1 MSAIYVRVRPKVN
14 SRSPCP
20 PHGKL
25 VITIMADTD
34 KCPQD
39 DGAIKV
45 ATKEQDNRTISNL
58 YPNLKGLLLWNAMS
72 RDHMVSDKFTANFFT
87 RQGLKALSRH
97 EENIRDVEA
106 EEEMLAGSVER
117 EGVQVHYRGAPII
130 MPSKTPEQ
138 LDMKPEECEM
148 FDVLAGGSLSTGV
161 YIAAARSPNNVYV
174 RETLKMGLRNCILL
188 NSSCP
193 ACVAREIVNSANLY
207 HKGASTTFITGYKLV
222 PICEVADTCFV

>member
-1 MSAIYVRVRPKVN
+1 
-14 SRSPCP
+14 
-20 PHGKL
+20 
-25 VITIMADTD
+25 
-34 KCPQD
+34 
-39 DGAIKV
+39 
-45 ATKEQDNRTISNL
+45 
-58 YPNLKGLLLWNAMS
+58 
-72 RDHMVSDKFTANFFT
+72 
-87 RQGLKALSRH
+87 
-97 EENIRDVEA
+97 
-106 EEEMLAGSVER
+106 MLAGSVER
-117 EGVQVHYRGAPII
+117 EGVQVHFRGAPII

-174 RETLKMGLRNCILL
+174 RETLKMGLKNCILL
-188 NSSCP
+188 HSSCP